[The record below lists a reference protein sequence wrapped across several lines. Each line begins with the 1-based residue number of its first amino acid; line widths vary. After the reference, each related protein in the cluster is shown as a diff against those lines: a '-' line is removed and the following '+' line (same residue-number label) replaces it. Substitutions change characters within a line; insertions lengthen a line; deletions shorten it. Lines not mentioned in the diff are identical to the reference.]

1 MGDLKSFQERFVALR
16 HRLIDDGIANG
27 VPFSSKDLQTIVE
40 RLASEGSSFALV
52 TLPLL
57 GKALD
62 RGLVN
67 GRFEPIIN
75 FRSKRNTCLPVF
87 CHSVF
92 AEVFDVDGILRSEPN
107 VVSMRYLR
115 QFLLLDGKLTRE
127 PTPEQGRA
135 AKQGFI
141 DRMSALRKVRIQVDH
156 PVLLEAKRLL
166 GKTLNDTLL
175 DTINP
180 GHGPGVV
187 AEKKDRFER
196 WSFRTWPSLA
206 ERYYSYLSYGTHSL
220 EAYMRCGYDVTW
232 DKSPTT
238 RCCLVPKD
246 FKGPRLISAESA
258 ATQYLQQGQMRK
270 LMQYCDH
277 HRIIGRSIKF
287 RDQTWNQRAA
297 QEAVARNH
305 VTLDLSNAS
314 DTVSVPLVWYL
325 FSEVPRLRRRL
336 MATRS
341 SHMLVDNQRVRLSA
355 FAPMGSAVCFPVESL
370 VFWAISMASLK
381 LVRSHEVKRNG
392 ETRIVCPFRD
402 DALASEIRVFGD
414 DIVIPEEAFPTLRTT
429 LLEVGCEPN
438 MSKTCWLTPFRESCG
453 SEWFNGTD
461 VTITRNKEYCYAA
474 DNKLEDHLALLNLQ
488 RKLFLQGMRSAAA
501 LLKDWAEEI
510 HPIYELP
517 ISSVLPGIPERCLWG
532 SSGTYSVRRLL
543 DAIRKSSTSPL
554 DIDRVPG
561 LPPATES
568 VELEPE
574 SRGQGPT
581 GSWSLYHWLSTQP
594 LDKFP
599 CAFADSYGIS
609 RRLRIRWNGNYQRYE
624 CRVPRFFQKSRNW
637 PSPERVQAGLLKGSP
652 DTEALLTLALRSQYA
667 RLLARIAGDSI
678 ERVASRDLTVRS
690 AWSILPLPTGL
701 SPDSVRS

>member
-1 MGDLKSFQERFVALR
+1 MGDLNSFQERFVALR

-27 VPFSSKDLQTIVE
+27 VPFSNKDLQTLVE
-40 RLASEGSSFALV
+40 RLTAEGSSFALV
-52 TLPLL
+52 TIPLL

-67 GRFEPIIN
+67 GRFTPIIN
-75 FRSKRNTCLPVF
+75 FRSKRNTCLPVW

-92 AEVFDVDGILRSEPN
+92 AEVFTPDGILRSEPN

-115 QFLLLDGKLTRE
+115 QFLLLDGKLVRE
-127 PTPEQGRA
+127 PTPEQGRI

-141 DRMSALRKVRIQVDH
+141 DRMAALRKVRIQSDH
-156 PVLLEAKRLL
+156 PVLLGAQELL
-166 GKTLNDTLL
+166 GKVLNDTLL
-175 DTINP
+175 DEITP

-206 ERYYSYLSYGTHSL
+206 ERYYPYLTYGTHSL
-220 EAYMRCGYDVTW
+220 EAFMRCGYDVTW
-232 DKSPTT
+232 DSNPTT

-297 QEAVARNH
+297 QEAVARDW

-314 DTVSVPLVWYL
+314 DTVSVPLVWFL
-325 FSEVPRLRRRL
+325 FAKVPGLRRRL

-370 VFWAISMASLK
+370 VFWAITMASLK
-381 LVRSHEVKRNG
+381 LVRSHEVRHNG
-392 ETRIVCPFRD
+392 VTRYVCAFRD

-414 DIVIPEEAFPTLRTT
+414 DIVVPADAFPTLETT
-429 LLEVGCEPN
+429 LREVGCEPN

-453 SEWFNGTD
+453 SEWFNGID
-461 VTITRNKEYCYAA
+461 VTIIRNKEYCYAA
-474 DNKLEDHLALLNLQ
+474 DNKLEDHLALLGLQ
-488 RKLFLQGMRSAAA
+488 RKSFLQGFHSAAA

-510 HPIYELP
+510 HPTYELP
-517 ISSVLPGIPERCLWG
+517 VTTVLAGLRPRERDDLAAPHQEWCDACSERLA
-532 SSGTYSVRRLL
+532 SYSWRQRAVRAS
-543 DAIRKSSTSPL
+543 D
-554 DIDRVPG
+554 G
-561 LPPATES
+561 LANQPRRRSCTNCA
-568 VELEPE
+568 
-574 SRGQGPT
+574 
-581 GSWSLYHWLSTQP
+581 WHNYHWLANQP
-594 LDKFP
+594 TDRYS
-599 CAFADSYGIS
+599 CAFGSGWELNRS
-609 RRLRIRWNGNYQRYE
+609 LRVRWHQGYQRYE
-624 CRVPRFFQKSRNW
+624 CRVPRPFQKARNW
-637 PSPERVQAGLLKGSP
+637 PSLTSSAIERDPRRGSRPGGHVNDILLRP
-652 DTEALLTLALRSQYA
+652 QYA
-667 RLLARIAGDSI
+667 RLLARLVGDSI
-678 ERVASRDLTVRS
+678 ERVASRDISIRS
-690 AWSILPLPTGL
+690 AWSILPLPIGL

>member
-27 VPFSSKDLQTIVE
+27 VPFSIKDLQTIVE
-40 RLASEGSSFALV
+40 RLTAEGSSFARV

-75 FRSKRNTCLPVF
+75 FRSKRNTCLPVL
-87 CHSVF
+87 CHDVF
-92 AEVFDVDGILRSEPN
+92 VMVFEPTGILRSEPN
-107 VVSMRYLR
+107 VVAIRHLR
-115 QFLLLDGKLTRE
+115 QFLLLDAKLTSE
-127 PTPEQGRA
+127 PTPEQERA
-135 AKQGFI
+135 AKQGFV

-156 PVLLEAKRLL
+156 PVLLEAQRLL
-166 GKTLNDTLL
+166 GKVLNDTLL
-175 DTINP
+175 NDIQP

-206 ERYYSYLSYGTHSL
+206 ERYYPYLTYGTHSL
-220 EAYMRCGYDVTW
+220 ESYMRCGYDVKW

-277 HRIIGRSIKF
+277 HRIISRSIKF

-314 DTVSVPLVWYL
+314 DTVSVPLVWFL
-325 FSEVPRLRRRL
+325 LAGVPNLRRRL

-341 SHMLVDNQRVRLSA
+341 SHMLMNNQRVRLSA

-370 VFWAISMASLK
+370 VFWAITMASLK
-381 LVRSHEVKRNG
+381 LVRSHEHRQNG
-392 ETRIVCPFRD
+392 VTRMVCDFRD

-414 DIVIPEEAFPTLRTT
+414 DIVVPEEAFPTLCST
-429 LLEVGCEPN
+429 LREIGCEPN
-438 MSKTCWLTPFRESCG
+438 MSKTCWQTPFRESCG
-453 SEWFNGTD
+453 SEWFNGID
-461 VTITRNKEYCYAA
+461 VTIIRNKEYHYAA
-474 DNKLEDHLALLNLQ
+474 DYKFEDHLALLNLQ
-488 RKLFLQGMRSAAA
+488 RKLFLQGYFSAAA

-510 HPIYELP
+510 HPVYELP
-517 ISSVLPGIPERCLWG
+517 VHAVLSQFRGERRD
-532 SSGTYSVRRLL
+532 Y
-543 DAIRKSSTSPL
+543 D
-554 DIDRVPG
+554 PG
-561 LPPATES
+561 LHVS
-568 VELEPE
+568 ELYARWDGRPGYSLPHRYE
-574 SRGQGPT
+574 RGSCFGLDGLGNQWADPR
-581 GSWSLYHWLSTQP
+581 SKSAWDLFHWFSSQP
-594 LDKFP
+594 SDRYS
-599 CAFADSYGIS
+599 CAFGYGYRVS
-609 RRLRIRWNGNYQRYE
+609 PGLRTRWNREYQRYE
-624 CRVPRFFQKSRNW
+624 CRVPRCFQTSRNW
-637 PSPERVQAGLLKGSP
+637 PSPKRLGGPASPNNEVGLCPHVNEQVLRV
-652 DTEALLTLALRSQYA
+652 EYA
-667 RLLARIAGDSI
+667 RLFARLLGDSI
-678 ERVASRDLTVRS
+678 ERVASRDITVRS
-690 AWSILPLPTGL
+690 AWSILPLPIGL
-701 SPDSVRS
+701 SPDGVRS